1 MLVSEIYRLDKNLLV
16 YKVKGVMI
24 PATLGSIINE

>member
-1 MLVSEIYRLDKNLLV
+1 MLVSEIYGLDKNLLV

-24 PATLGSIINE
+24 PATLGGYY